1 MRSFGGF
8 CDPLW
13 SIYFDYKLV
22 LFMVNLLFYF
32 FNFCLSGTKY
42 GYRRLQQNIRPFYT
56 IKFFSNYFT
65 WDLCVSVNWLSTYS
79 HFAGLLVE
87 QYLEDHAPLLLLVY
101 SCKKNYQSGMP
112 FGYYLQ
118 NVSCFAN
125 EQLQFVSPW
134 KIIPSFPPK
143 IKVIICGMDRLIV
156 ILS

>member
-1 MRSFGGF
+1 MRSFGFF

-42 GYRRLQQNIRPFYT
+42 GYRCLQQNIRTFYT

-79 HFAGLLVE
+79 DFAGLLARAWVGSTWRIMLH
-87 QYLEDHAPLLLLVY
+87 YYSLYILARRIINLECPL
-101 SCKKNYQSGMP
+101 
-112 FGYYLQ
+112 
-118 NVSCFAN
+118 
-125 EQLQFVSPW
+125 
-134 KIIPSFPPK
+134 
-143 IKVIICGMDRLIV
+143 VIICKMFHALQMNNYNLLV
-156 ILS
+156 HEKLSHPFHPK

>member
-1 MRSFGGF
+1 MRSFGVF

-22 LFMVNLLFYF
+22 LFMLNLLFYF

-42 GYRRLQQNIRPFYT
+42 GYRCLQQNIRTFYT

-79 HFAGLLVE
+79 HYAGLLVE
-87 QYLEDHAPLLLLVY
+87 QYLEEHAPLLLLVY

-118 NVSCFAN
+118 NVSC
-125 EQLQFVSPW
+125 LQMNNYDLLVHEKLSHPFH
-134 KIIPSFPPK
+134 PK
-143 IKVIICGMDRLIV
+143 
-156 ILS
+156 